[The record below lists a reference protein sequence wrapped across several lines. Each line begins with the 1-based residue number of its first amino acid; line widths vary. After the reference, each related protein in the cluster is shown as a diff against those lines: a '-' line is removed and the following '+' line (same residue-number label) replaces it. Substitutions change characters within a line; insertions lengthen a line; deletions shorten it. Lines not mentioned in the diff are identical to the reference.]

1 MRDDANAADGSA
13 VVDPALWQT
22 ITNMSAKN
30 EPIHTNILP
39 KPLMCKNFPNGKSA
53 SKYSL
58 ITCGSYGPVQQLVPQ
73 TLRPKAENPSPK
85 PQP

>member
-13 VVDPALWQT
+13 VASPALWQT
-22 ITNMSAKN
+22 NTNMNATN
-30 EPIHTNILP
+30 EPIHANTPP

-58 ITCGSYGPVQQLVPQ
+58 ITCGG
-73 TLRPKAENPSPK
+73 
-85 PQP
+85 